1 MELNNNLEENTDIKL
16 EEENT
21 DIKYVS
27 KNNNDSDTEDDNDN
41 VISDTT
47 IVKKSILS
55 KTASMLTKIVLSNKI
70 TKTAV
75 TNYVEKHPKKAATDM
90 VKIYHMI
97 NKDKKDKLSEDEI
110 NEKIKSTT
118 DMINEM
124 MPVFMK
130 YMASHYPQDKQV
142 NFEIDNIVECDGRK
156 IQYHVV
162 VSE

>member
-1 MELNNNLEENTDIKL
+1 MELNNNL

-27 KNNNDSDTEDDNDN
+27 KNNNDSDTEDDIDD
-41 VISDTT
+41 ISNTT
-47 IVKKSILS
+47 IVKKSVLS
-55 KTASMLTKIVLSNKI
+55 KTANIFAKIVLSNKI

-90 VKIYHMI
+90 VKIYHMF

-110 NEKIKSTT
+110 NEKIKLTT

-142 NFEIDNIVECDGRK
+142 NFEIDNMVECDGRK
-156 IQYHVV
+156 IHYHVV